1 MISVSSIYSQWKDA
15 SGEPLENGSVYI
27 GTANLNPETNPISVY
42 WDVAGTQPAAQPLE
56 TSNGFLHRTGTPAN
70 VFVNASDY
78 SITVRDV
85 SGSLVTTTPSALA
98 AGTIYALNANLT
110 VVEAEIAA
118 LQAITIT
125 GAGVATGGGALT
137 GNQVITVTAASVA
150 QQVAGTSNVV
160 AVTPLVQKNHPSST
174 KGWASINV
182 NGGTADSYNVTGIT
196 DVGSG
201 KFGVTWTNS
210 FATNAEPLTTGVQL
224 DSANTAATT
233 LVAQIF
239 NGNRSVSYVEIWT
252 LRMSDYTAVDPNY
265 CHIIATGLLA

>member
-27 GTANLNPETNPISVY
+27 GTANLNPVTNPISVY

-110 VVEAEIAA
+110 IVEAEIAA

-137 GNQVITVTAASVA
+137 GNQVITVTAPSAA
-150 QQVAGTSNVV
+150 QQVTGTSNVL
-160 AVTPLVQKNHPSST
+160 AVTPGTQKYNKSSVKVYGALDT
-174 KGWASINV
+174 VGSTPTATNITSVVDVSVGNVGINITNAMSDVTTPFGVVAQHDQAS
-182 NGGTADSYNVTGIT
+182 TADTLV
-196 DVGSG
+196 
-201 KFGVTWTNS
+201 
-210 FATNAEPLTTGVQL
+210 VQL
-224 DSANTAATT
+224 KNASTSASYKEFMVRRISDGAA
-233 LVAQIF
+233 F
-239 NGNRSVSYVEIWT
+239 
-252 LRMSDYTAVDPNY
+252 DPNY
-265 CHIIATGLLA
+265 THVIGCGDLA